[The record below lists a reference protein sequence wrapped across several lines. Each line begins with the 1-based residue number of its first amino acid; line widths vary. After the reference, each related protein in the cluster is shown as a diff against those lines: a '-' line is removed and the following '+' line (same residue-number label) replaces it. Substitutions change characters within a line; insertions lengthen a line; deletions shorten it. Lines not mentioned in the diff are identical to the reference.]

1 MARRGVLRLKEV
13 NKESAFLGFE
23 IILTIILSAFLQNT
37 ALNSLVKKS
46 SCNMVIDCMNFA
58 IFSNFFWFLLIVV
71 SLAFFIFNARSLAI
85 DYFIYG
91 VNGDRWSL
99 VRIAFA
105 LMVMVGVDLWM
116 DQVANNPADLPVSFL
131 ALAWL
136 LAYLVSASRAKPKQE
151 RDRME

>member
-1 MARRGVLRLKEV
+1 MKEV

-37 ALNSLVKKS
+37 ALNSLVKNS
-46 SCNMVIDCMNFA
+46 SCNMVLDCINLA

-71 SLAFFIFNARSLAI
+71 SLAFFIFNARSLVI

-91 VNGDRWSL
+91 VTGDRWSL
-99 VRIAFA
+99 IRIAFA
-105 LMVMVGVDLWM
+105 LIVMVGVDLWM